1 MRALDAADDPRH
13 GRDAGHPCHGTVRT
27 VPDSVFRLELPGA
40 SDRVFDDEEANY
52 TVHGIAE
59 DQAPCS
65 LLDCFTT
72 DATRS
77 MLGGGYRSAE
87 VAGHLFVH
95 GAHLHD
101 IKTFRFASARI
112 ELAGLRDF
120 VYAPLPD
127 HDGNVEITIRGDE
140 QMSVRVPGARL
151 TFHGIQRRTPGH
163 HRLTL
168 EDDAHV
174 RIDLDEPAN
183 YDEWQARWTTP
194 LMNLIE
200 LATREPSRVND
211 FVAIIHDAD
220 VETPPMLRGRAS
232 DDFLTSREIAFVR
245 PRSGLRETEPRH
257 AYDRI
262 LLSAS
267 ALGAQ
272 LESTVQRWFEL
283 TTSLGPGT
291 GVLFGTLSSR
301 MYVTSQLVVLAS
313 VAEAYHRTI
322 DDDAP
327 VAASVHEQVT
337 QGVLHG
343 LDDDAQRSFYERAL
357 RHVNQ
362 LSQEQRIVALTK
374 RAGTVVA
381 PLANKPGRLG
391 QRITATRNA
400 LVHLPATPGDV
411 LDGRDLIEAME
422 LLVLVLH
429 ANLLL
434 NLGLDPE
441 HAACLLTRSYGR
453 QLLWQRLHRRDCSW
467 PKRGSPSTR

>member
-1 MRALDAADDPRH
+1 MRALDAADDPLH
-13 GRDAGHPCHGTVRT
+13 GRDARRSCHGTVRT
-27 VPDSVFRLELPGA
+27 VPDSVFRLALPGA
-40 SDRVFDDEEANY
+40 SDRVFDHDAANY

-77 MLGGGYRSAE
+77 MLGGGYRSVE

-95 GAHLHD
+95 GAHLQD
-101 IKTFRFASARI
+101 VKTFRFASARI

-120 VYAPLPD
+120 AYAPLPD
-127 HDGNVEITIRGDE
+127 HDGNVEIAIRGEE
-140 QMSVRVPGARL
+140 QMSVRVPQARL
-151 TFHGIQRRTPGH
+151 TF

-183 YDEWQARWTTP
+183 YDEWQAQWTTP

-200 LATREPSRVND
+200 FATREPSRVHD
-211 FVAIIHDAD
+211 FVAITHDSD

-232 DDFLTSREIAFVR
+232 EEFVSGREIAFVR
-245 PRSGLRETEPRH
+245 PRSGLRETAPRH

-272 LESTVQRWFEL
+272 FESTVQRWFEL

-322 DDDAP
+322 DDEAP
-327 VAASVHEQVT
+327 VAANVHEQVT
-337 QGVLHG
+337 RRVLDG
-343 LDDDAQRSFYERAL
+343 LHDDAQRSFYERAL

-362 LSQEQRIVALTK
+362 LSQEERIVALTK
-374 RAGTVVA
+374 RGGTVVA

-411 LDGRDLIEAME
+411 LDGRDLIEATE

-434 NLGLDPE
+434 DLGLDPE

-453 QLLWQRLHRRDCSW
+453 QLLWQRLHHRDCSW

>member
-1 MRALDAADDPRH
+1 MRPSEREPFSLRGAWWRSDGAERAAATEPPLGSVDGLGLEEGMRALDAAGDPLE

-27 VPDSVFRLELPGA
+27 VADSVFRLELPGA
-40 SDRVFDDEEANY
+40 SDRVFDDEAANY
-52 TVHGIAE
+52 AVHGIAE

-72 DATRS
+72 DASRS
-77 MLGGGYRSAE
+77 MLGGGYRSVE

-95 GAHLHD
+95 GAHLYD

-127 HDGNVEITIRGDE
+127 RDGNVEIAIRGE
-140 QMSVRVPGARL
+140 EPMSVRVPGACL
-151 TFHGIQRRTPGH
+151 TFHGVQRRTPGH

-174 RIDLDEPAN
+174 RVDLDETAD

-200 LATREPSRVND
+200 LATREPSRVHD
-211 FVAIIHDAD
+211 FVAITHDTD

-232 DDFLTSREIAFVR
+232 DELLSRREIAFVR

-267 ALGAQ
+267 ALGVRF
-272 LESTVQRWFEL
+272 ESTVQRWFEL
-283 TTSLGPGT
+283 TPALGPGT

-301 MYVTSQLVVLAS
+301 MYVTSQLIVLAS
-313 VAEAYHRTI
+313 VAESYHRTI

-327 VAASVHEQVT
+327 VAASIHEQVT
-337 QGVLHG
+337 QGMLDG
-343 LDDDAQRSFYERAL
+343 LADEAQRSFYERAL

-374 RAGTVVA
+374 RAGTVVG
-381 PLANKPGRLG
+381 PLATSRG
-391 QRITATRNA
+391 A
-400 LVHLPATPGDV
+400 LVSASPPRETHWCTCPPRPATS
-411 LDGRDLIEAME
+411 
-422 LLVLVLH
+422 
-429 ANLLL
+429 
-434 NLGLDPE
+434 
-441 HAACLLTRSYGR
+441 LTAG
-453 QLLWQRLHRRDCSW
+453 
-467 PKRGSPSTR
+467 T